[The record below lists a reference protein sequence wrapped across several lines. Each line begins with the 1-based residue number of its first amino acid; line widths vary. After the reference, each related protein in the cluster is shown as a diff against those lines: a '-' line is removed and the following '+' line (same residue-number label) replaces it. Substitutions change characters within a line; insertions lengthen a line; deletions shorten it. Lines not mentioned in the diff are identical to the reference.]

1 MHGRRHSCVRWQVV
15 PSNVMPGSLLM
26 PSITI
31 GAYGR
36 EGGNAGLC
44 QAASEQLDD
53 VARPYVRKHAVDYEQ
68 PEQLDRP
75 VAAEHLKNWWAAQ
88 VVSFDGAA
96 RGAKLTKAVSSM
108 ARTFR
113 ATIRD
118 GRYREF
124 ASLRTHL
131 PTGWDSNTS
140 EALVAIAVGD
150 VFERDV
156 VKETRTRSEL
166 HALADDLGEKLTRF
180 SLSALGYENKKV
192 KELFAYVNKRAK
204 KRGSSE

>member
-1 MHGRRHSCVRWQVV
+1 
-15 PSNVMPGSLLM
+15 MPGSLLM